1 MSPVTLTRLV
11 QGPQLASLGLS
22 CEWSC
27 LTFPFYHS
35 SCNMMVGSRD
45 VGFKARRI
53 LSDTDCD
60 VAPSSKVWWS
70 PPVAKPRHLDV
81 SPFPVRRTSTARS
94 HPFSSTRCATVAF
107 RSFSA
112 WQSPHTEARSALPA
126 HKKSGETPA
135 SSIRAAPLLSPW
147 LLLWSTSHRP
157 PTRQPSPSSP
167 TASHPY

>member
-60 VAPSSKVWWS
+60 VAPSSRFGGLPLS
-70 PPVAKPRHLDV
+70 PSHDTWTSLH
-81 SPFPVRRTSTARS
+81 FPVRRTSTARS